1 MIAGQVSTRQ
11 VSASPAGATRPRI
24 WERLRFQLG
33 GSLLF
38 AILVPFGIWLASVDA
53 AELDAQAT
61 QTLCGAI
68 LALVLGCWQFRTL
81 SQFPGVVG
89 SYNIVSS
96 FSLSFGLVVAIFFMF
111 RLDYVRSIFVSS
123 YALSILWFYMSYW
136 LSQRQRRIRIG
147 FVPGLYAQRLHDVEG
162 ISWAPLDMGQF
173 QVGKLDAI
181 VADFSAEMPPE
192 WERMIAEWSI
202 GGITVYSKKH
212 LLESLTGQVEIEHL
226 SENQFGSL
234 IPASSYLKLKAF
246 LDSCAAL
253 FILPFLL
260 PFLVAVAILICLD
273 SPGPAIFVQRRMGF
287 RGRPF
292 TVYKFRTMVS
302 AATDAC
308 DARHHAI
315 TVENDKRITRLG
327 RFLRKSR
334 IDELPQIFNILRGEM
349 SWIGPRPEAV
359 ALSQWY
365 EAELPFYRYR
375 HIVRPGLTGWAQVN
389 QGHVA
394 DVESVQKKLNYDF
407 YYIKYFSPWLD
418 MLIIARTVKTMLTGF
433 GSR

>member
-1 MIAGQVSTRQ
+1 MSTRQ

-24 WERLRFQLG
+24 WGRLRFQLG

-38 AILVPFGIWLASVDA
+38 AILVPFGIWLEFVDA
-53 AELDAQAT
+53 AELNAQAV
-61 QTLCGAI
+61 QTLAGAT
-68 LALVLGCWQFRTL
+68 LALMLGCWQFRTI
-81 SQFPGVVG
+81 SQFPGVIG

-96 FSLSFGLVVAIFFMF
+96 FSLSFGLTVAIFFML
-111 RLDYVRSIFVSS
+111 RLEYVRSIFGWS
-123 YALSILWFYMSYW
+123 YLLSILWFYMSYW
-136 LSQRQRRIRIG
+136 LSQRQRLIRIG
-147 FVPGLYAQRLHDVEG
+147 FVPGSYAQRLQDVEG
-162 ISWAPLDMGQF
+162 ISWTPLDMRQF
-173 QVGKLDAI
+173 QVGRLEAI

-192 WERMIAEWSI
+192 WERLIAEWSI
-202 GGITVYSKKH
+202 GGVTVYSKKH

-246 LDSCAAL
+246 LDWCAAVL
-253 FILPFLL
+253 VLPLL
-260 PFLVAVAILICLD
+260 APLLGGLALLVRLD
-273 SPGPAIFVQRRMGF
+273 SPGPAIFAQRRMGF

-292 TVYKFRTMVS
+292 TVYKFRTMTF
-302 AATDAC
+302 AADKADDAL
-308 DARHHAI
+308 DFAI
-315 TVENDKRITRLG
+315 TVENDHRITRLG
-327 RFLRKSR
+327 RILRKSR
-334 IDELPQIFNILRGEM
+334 MDELPQIFNILRGEM

-375 HIVRPGLTGWAQVN
+375 HIVRPGVTGWAQVN

-394 DVESVQKKLNYDF
+394 DVESVQKKLNFDF